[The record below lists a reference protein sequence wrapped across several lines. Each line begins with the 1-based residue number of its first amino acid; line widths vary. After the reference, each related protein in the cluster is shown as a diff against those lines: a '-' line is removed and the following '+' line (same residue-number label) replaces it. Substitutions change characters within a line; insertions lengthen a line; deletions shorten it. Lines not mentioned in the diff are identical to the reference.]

1 MKFSFKMEGLKELD
15 AALAEF
21 RPMTGRNILR
31 RAGTQA
37 MEPVA
42 DEMRAKAPVQRGH
55 EQDLKKSID
64 TGTKGA
70 KSAKRE
76 FRDTHVVEVYAGP
89 SVVGDGVLPQAYQQE
104 FGNENHGPQPYVR
117 PGWDVKRSGVM
128 PDLKDRLGTE
138 LDKASKR
145 AARRALK
152 AKG

>member
-42 DEMRAKAPVQRGH
+42 DEMEAKAPKGQG
-55 EQDLKKSID
+55 DLKVAID
-64 TGTKGA
+64 TGTKRG
-70 KSAKRE
+70 KSVQRE
-76 FRDTHVVEVYAGP
+76 FRDPHVVEIYAGP
-89 SVVGDGVLPQAYQQE
+89 SVVEGGVPPQAYQQE
-104 FGNENHGPQPYVR
+104 FGNENHGPQAYAR
-117 PGWDVKRSGVM
+117 PGWDAKRSGVM
-128 PDLKDRLGTE
+128 PSLKESLGSE